1 MLGQTKKPGTSSS
14 LLKSS
19 RQVRVVVAP
28 SCPNPRAQTEHP
40 SDSDLVWVG
49 EGANR
54 QLMLRVGID
63 CSHATI
69 FSLPGAPAS
78 VRDGDGRPLSDEE
91 AGTVEVLVAYFT
103 VGYGDVE

>member
-1 MLGQTKKPGTSSS
+1 MLGQTKKPGTSSG
-14 LLKSS
+14 LLNSS
-19 RQVRVVVAP
+19 RQVGIVVAA
-28 SCPNPRAQTEHP
+28 SCPNARAQTEHL
-40 SDSDLVWVG
+40 SD
-49 EGANR
+49 R

-63 CSHATI
+63 CSQATI
-69 FSLPGAPAS
+69 FSSPGAPAS